1 MGTASAHLKFAV
13 LYKTRGAESSEM
25 WVKVKGLGGRE
36 WKVDVMG
43 SDTIVK
49 VKEMILLTSDVE
61 TTAEIML
68 IKNKVALKD
77 EHTLAHYGIKEDTR
91 LSVVFNWTQCKH
103 AE

>member
-1 MGTASAHLKFAV
+1 
-13 LYKTRGAESSEM
+13 M
-25 WVKVKGLGGRE
+25 WVQVRGMSGRE
-36 WKVDVMG
+36 WKLDVME

-49 VKEMILLTSDVE
+49 VKEMICMTSEVE
-61 TTAEIML
+61 TTGEIML

-77 EHTLAHYGIKEDTR
+77 EHTLAHYEIKEDTR